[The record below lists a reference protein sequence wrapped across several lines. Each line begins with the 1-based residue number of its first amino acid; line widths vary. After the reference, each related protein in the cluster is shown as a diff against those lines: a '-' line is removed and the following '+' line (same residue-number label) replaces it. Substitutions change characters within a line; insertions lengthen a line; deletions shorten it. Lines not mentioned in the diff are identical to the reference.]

1 MRFTGQARFTA
12 LVADERGKEPEEAF
26 MKRKIIA
33 AAALAAAAMGMAAT
47 PASAAKTE
55 KLTGEAKLAK
65 MLEGRTA
72 GKPVSCLPVGPASET
87 RIIDKT
93 AIVYRVGS
101 TLYVNRPTNPTSL
114 DDDDILVTRLTTGRP
129 CRLDMVNLVDRT
141 SRFPRGF
148 VGLQDFVPYRKVASA
163 R

>member
-1 MRFTGQARFTA
+1 
-12 LVADERGKEPEEAF
+12 

-33 AAALAAAAMGMAAT
+33 AAALAAAAMGMAAS
-47 PASAAKTE
+47 PAASAKTE

-72 GKPVSCLPVGPASET
+72 GKPVSCLPTSATSET
-87 RIIDKT
+87 RIIDRT

-101 TLYVNRPTNPTSL
+101 TLYVNRPTNPDSL
-114 DDDDILVTRLTTGRP
+114 DDDDILVSRLTSGRP

-141 SRFPRGF
+141 SRFQTGF
-148 VGLQDFVPYRKVASA
+148 VGLQDFVPYRKVAST